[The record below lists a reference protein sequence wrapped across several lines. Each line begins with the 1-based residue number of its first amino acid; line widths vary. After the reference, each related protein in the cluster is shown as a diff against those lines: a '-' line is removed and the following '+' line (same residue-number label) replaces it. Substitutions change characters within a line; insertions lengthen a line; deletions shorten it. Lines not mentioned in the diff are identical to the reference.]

1 MGQESTDSAGR
12 YSRVAT
18 KDHPTDPPTDPPT
31 AVLRAPPRSPRDRR
45 QDPGCRRD
53 QRSGNFYKSEID
65 GRRGLVPCTEAP
77 SLVKTPVALGQAIG
91 RPPGNPREHMKT
103 LDKQVKLKR
112 KHELQE
118 YVEAQEASM
127 EHRRA
132 IFKSQCLGLCE
143 AKRNMKV
150 EIKRLKLEG
159 ENIKNTLGDVGNM
172 LEYPIMDPDKDKEN
186 TPITHRLALQ
196 HARPA
201 HRNNPHEP
209 DNRSNCTKRRA
220 HSNTQQQQPSPTPD
234 L

>member
-1 MGQESTDSAGR
+1 MSANELKNVQEGKKVQLFRIAIQGAIKPIAGCIR
-12 YSRVAT
+12 
-18 KDHPTDPPTDPPT
+18 
-31 AVLRAPPRSPRDRR
+31 
-45 QDPGCRRD
+45 
-53 QRSGNFYKSEID
+53 
-65 GRRGLVPCTEAP
+65 
-77 SLVKTPVALGQAIG
+77 

-186 TPITHRLALQ
+186 TPMYLPKVSAYTSNRQGCTHGILEQRVGQAKYDV
-196 HARPA
+196 ATRRPGA
-201 HRNNPHEP
+201 PF
-209 DNRSNCTKRRA
+209 STGV
-220 HSNTQQQQPSPTPD
+220 
-234 L
+234 